1 MRAVDLLALQPLNAK
16 FLRAVDFG
24 PDIERWEK
32 GDSHPHDDHLPQ
44 RVEAGPFVVA
54 HNVCSESFT
63 KLLNLLVEMMV
74 LFDREDRFA
83 FKVLTVDSLLLCKSM
98 VRGQNQFE
106 RFSE

>member
-1 MRAVDLLALQPLNAK
+1 MRAVDLLPLQPLNAK
-16 FLRAVDFG
+16 FLWAVDFG

-44 RVEAGPFVVA
+44 RVEAGPFVVV
-54 HNVCSESFT
+54 HDVCSESFT
-63 KLLNLLVEMMV
+63 KLPNLLVEMMV
-74 LFDREDRFA
+74 LFDREHRFA
-83 FKVLTVDSLLLCKSM
+83 FEVSTLDPLLLCKSM